1 MITSQKQNSYPKIVE
16 KFFTNDYTHF
26 KDKFKIFD
34 IESLPWLILNKK
46 FNKCHELLQTVLKK
60 TKPCYRYAGKTIIE
74 QDASKL
80 LPPENLTL
88 KSYIILTPS
97 DPKTYEKY
105 LQDDNNFFL
114 NQQQY
119 DVVEELKN
127 CAEVQELLNFLPIKK
142 FYNIFITELMPGGYL
157 SPHIDTNYG
166 KWKSGLRDQITIPLN
181 DCPGAEFKFYGC
193 GTVPLSQIGVPL
205 LLNTNRYVHAI
216 KNDSTI
222 SRFHL
227 KIQGDFNTPE
237 MLELME
243 KSFYVQSNLPNQY

>member
-1 MITSQKQNSYPKIVE
+1 MTIQQKQSSYPKIVE
-16 KFFTNDYTHF
+16 KFFSNNYTHL
-26 KDKFKIFD
+26 KNKFKSFD
-34 IESLPWLILNKK
+34 IENLPWLILSKK
-46 FNKCHELLQTVLKK
+46 FDRCYELLQTVLKK
-60 TKPCYRYAGKTIIE
+60 TKPCYRYDGRTIIE
-74 QDASKL
+74 QDATKL
-80 LPPENLTL
+80 LKPEWLKL

-105 LQDDNNFFL
+105 LQDDDNFFL

-119 DVVEELKN
+119 NVVEELKN
-127 CAEVQELLNFLPIKK
+127 STEVQELLNFLPIKK
-142 FYNIFITELMPGGYL
+142 FYNVFITELMPGGYL

-205 LLNTNRYVHAI
+205 LLNTNRYIHAI

-243 KSFYVQSNLPNQY
+243 KSFYVQSKLSN